1 MMPGLGEALSLG
13 CALAWAIGVIIYKQ
27 LGEQLP
33 PLKLCLLKN
42 LIVLV
47 LIVATVLVLA
57 SPLPESFGLTRLP
70 YPALSTASILLV
82 LASGVIGIAMAD
94 TLYLRALNLLGAA
107 QMGVVG
113 NLFSPFVIAL
123 SFVFLGERLTW
134 LQFGG
139 FALVMI
145 GILLVNARQPGGRV
159 DASAQRKGLL
169 IGGLSV
175 ALMAV
180 AIVMVKRILETE
192 PFWWIVLLRVAG
204 AVLGLLALA
213 ATSRSTRSML
223 NAPGQPT
230 RWGVL
235 IVAAF
240 VGQYL
245 SMTLWLAG
253 YKYTD
258 ASVASVLNE
267 SASIFI
273 VIFAAIFLKEA
284 LDRRRMIGVAVTFAG
299 VACMIPS

>member
-1 MMPGLGEALSLG
+1 MPGLGEALSLG
-13 CALAWAIGVIIYKQ
+13 CALAWAVGVIIYKR

-47 LIVATVLVLA
+47 LIVVSVLVLA
-57 SPLPESFGLTRLP
+57 SPLPESFGLARLP
-70 YPALSTASILLV
+70 YPALTTTSILIT
-82 LASGVIGIAMAD
+82 LASGVIGIAVAD
-94 TLYLRALNLLGAA
+94 TLYLRALNLLGAGR
-107 QMGVVG
+107 MGVVG

-123 SFVFLGERLTW
+123 SFVFLDERLTP
-134 LQFGG
+134 LQFAG
-139 FALVMI
+139 FALVMA
-145 GILLVNARQPGGRV
+145 GIVLVNVAPTQTHA
-159 DASAQRKGLL
+159 DAASQRTGLIL
-169 IGGLSV
+169 GAVSV

-180 AIVMVKRILETE
+180 AIVMVKRVLETE
-192 PFWWIVLLRVAG
+192 PFWWIVLLRVSG

-213 ATSRSTRSML
+213 AVSPSMRSML
-223 NAPGQPT
+223 RAPGQPT
-230 RWGVL
+230 RWRVL
-235 IVAAF
+235 IAAAF

-273 VIFAAIFLKEA
+273 VIFAALFLKEA
-284 LDRRRMIGVAVTFAG
+284 LDRRRVAGVVVTFAG
-299 VACMIPS
+299 VACMIP